1 MLSTLLGL
9 NQLVIQQIANEGF
22 VTRLAYGLGF
32 LALAAIL
39 TSLWLNLR
47 LRKLQAEMGAQ
58 KDELSSAEGSK
69 NEFRTK
75 AKDFEKEI
83 EKRKNEISELKNK
96 LGKQKRKVHDLQEAH
111 KKSEKSWQDD
121 KQKLEGALTQKVAF
135 NESAKTPEPVQ
146 PKAVIPK
153 VPVEQEKKADDS
165 ELRKEE
171 ALKLKRQISSLEE
184 QLHQERDQVKAYKR
198 DMRQAA
204 RRMEGFRRIDIL
216 TKNKLELAEDKLAQ
230 LGRDYYDAISELAAL
245 KGEVVPPTLV
255 KPSLPEREAF
265 SETSE
270 ELSSPEDI
278 LEEEDKGLVDFKSSA
293 EQALAED
300 DIDLEESV
308 GELAAQEVAENTTE
322 PPAEALES

>member
-1 MLSTLLGL
+1 M
-9 NQLVIQQIANEGF
+9 
-22 VTRLAYGLGF
+22 
-32 LALAAIL
+32 
-39 TSLWLNLR
+39 
-47 LRKLQAEMGAQ
+47 
-58 KDELSSAEGSK
+58 
-69 NEFRTK
+69 
-75 AKDFEKEI
+75 
-83 EKRKNEISELKNK
+83 
-96 LGKQKRKVHDLQEAH
+96 QESH

-121 KQKLEGALTQKVAF
+121 KQKLQGALEQKAAF
-135 NESAKTPEPVQ
+135 KESAKTPEPVQ
-146 PKAVIPK
+146 PKAK
-153 VPVEQEKKADDS
+153 AAEVPVKHEKEIDDS
-165 ELRKEE
+165 QAYKDE

-184 QLHQERDQVKAYKR
+184 LLNLERDQVKAYKR

-270 ELSSPEDI
+270 ELSLPEDV
-278 LEEEDKGLVDFKSSA
+278 LEEDDKGLVDFKSSA

-308 GELAAQEVAENTTE
+308 GDLTAQEAAENTVETQTE
-322 PPAEALES
+322 TLES